1 MSMPAAPAA
10 PAILSRILEPD
21 RADLTADAARYFL
34 RLDFSPADQR
44 RVEELSAAAKK
55 GQLPASDQSELDS
68 YLLVADFVGMLQS
81 KARKALK
88 RKGSA
93 S

>member
-1 MSMPAAPAA
+1 MSMQAPAA
-10 PAILSRILEPD
+10 HTILSRILESE
-21 RADLTADAARYFL
+21 RGDLTPDAARYFL
-34 RLDFSPADQR
+34 HLDFSAADHR

-55 GQLPASDQSELDS
+55 GTLSTREQQELDS
-68 YLLVADFVGMLQS
+68 YLLVADFVGILQS

-88 RKGSA
+88 RKGVA

>member
-1 MSMPAAPAA
+1 MRAPAA
-10 PAILSRILEPD
+10 HAILSRILRSE
-21 RADLTADAARYFL
+21 RGDLPPDAARYFL
-34 RLDFSPADQR
+34 HLDFSAADHH

-55 GQLPASDQSELDS
+55 RTLSAGEQRELDS
-68 YLLVADFVGMLQS
+68 YLLIADFVGILQS

-88 RKGSA
+88 RKGVA